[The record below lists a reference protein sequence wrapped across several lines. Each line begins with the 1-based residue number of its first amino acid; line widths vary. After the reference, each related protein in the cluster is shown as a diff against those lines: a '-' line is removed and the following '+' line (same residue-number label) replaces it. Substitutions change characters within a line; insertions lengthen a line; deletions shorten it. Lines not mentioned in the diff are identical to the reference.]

1 MPKVEQT
8 VVFTQEPAQQLDEL
22 VGALQADRVFLLVD
36 ENTRRHCLPRMSEA
50 RCLQGVNPIVI
61 GATDVH
67 KNLDTLVHVW
77 TPCSRAVPHAAR
89 AWCVW
94 AAAW

>member
-36 ENTRRHCLPRMSEA
+36 ETPA
-50 RCLQGVNPIVI
+50 VIVCP
-61 GATDVH
+61 A
-67 KNLDTLVHVW
+67 
-77 TPCSRAVPHAAR
+77 
-89 AWCVW
+89 
-94 AAAW
+94 